1 MTPELLDFSLYE
13 TAGLLVIAP
22 SGRLDGAMGLALRE
36 KVQTLSPNRRSV
48 VLDLLRVAAVTD
60 EAVLQILS
68 LESDLRGAGAE
79 MALLCTSEEILQRL
93 SPWRNLFRVH
103 PSLAS
108 LLATGFQDRGF
119 KWSRR
124 TGFRLAAPVAV
135 GLGILLAGWMGTLM
149 VLVIWQF
156 RTLQKDGAELERLR
170 GDQIRAERQITEY
183 ESRLK
188 PLEDLGLLD
197 APGKARNRKRPN
209 VQPLDTAVASPVAPV
224 LKAVNDSQP

>member
-22 SGRLDGAMGLALRE
+22 SGRLDGSMGLALRE

-68 LESDLRGAGAE
+68 LESDLRGVGAE

-156 RTLQKDGAELERLR
+156 RTLQKDAAELERLR
-170 GDQIRAERQITEY
+170 GEQVRVQRQITEY

-197 APGKARNRKRPN
+197 APGKAWNRKRPTAQSSDSALA
-209 VQPLDTAVASPVAPV
+209 VPAAPEGKALDDSAP
-224 LKAVNDSQP
+224 

>member
-13 TAGLLVIAP
+13 TSGLLVIAP

-79 MALLCTSEEILQRL
+79 MAILCTSEEILQRL
-93 SPWRNLFRVH
+93 SPWRNLFSVH

-135 GLGILLAGWMGTLM
+135 GLGLLLAGWMGTLM

-156 RTLQKDGAELERLR
+156 RTLQHDGAELERLR
-170 GDQIRAERQITEY
+170 GEQVRAEREIKEY
-183 ESRLK
+183 EARLK

-197 APGKARNRKRPN
+197 VPGKGWNRRKPAAP
-209 VQPLDTAVASPVAPV
+209 VSDSSGTVPVAPV
-224 LKAVNDSQP
+224 TKSGSDSAP